1 MATSTSTKVAA
12 LNQAPAHTAAWVAQ
26 VWISFIVS
34 IAGTSIG
41 IFFAPVANDW
51 VRAYLGMGLMF
62 SVGSAISL
70 TKTTRDIDESTKV
83 LSRIDEAK
91 LERLLA
97 QYDPYKP

>member
-1 MATSTSTKVAA
+1 MSTSTSTKAAA
-12 LNQAPAHTAAWVAQ
+12 LSQAPAHTAAWVAQ
-26 VWISFIVS
+26 VWISFIIS
-34 IAGTSIG
+34 ITGTSIG

-70 TKTTRDIDESTKV
+70 TKTTRDTYESTKV

>member
-1 MATSTSTKVAA
+1 MSTSTSTKAAA
-12 LNQAPAHTAAWVAQ
+12 LGQAPAHTGAWVAQ
-26 VWISFIVS
+26 VWLSFIIS

-41 IFFAPVANDW
+41 IFFAPVDNW

-70 TKTTRDIDESTKV
+70 TKTTRDTYESTKV